1 MILTEI
7 FLVQGA
13 NQATELPPQVLLI
26 ELLYIHG
33 CGVVFGIEPLTPL
46 AFLLANR
53 LRLVSYRFLPP
64 CKA

>member
-1 MILTEI
+1 MIHAEI
-7 FLVQGA
+7 FLAQSRT
-13 NQATELPPQVLLI
+13 NNATELPPQVLLI

-53 LRLVSYRFLPP
+53 LKP
-64 CKA
+64 

>member
-1 MILTEI
+1 MLLTEI
-7 FLVQGA
+7 FLVQGS
-13 NQATELPPQVLLI
+13 NQAPELPPQALLI
-26 ELLYIHG
+26 ELLSIHSR
-33 CGVVFGIEPLTPL
+33 GVVFGIEPLTPL